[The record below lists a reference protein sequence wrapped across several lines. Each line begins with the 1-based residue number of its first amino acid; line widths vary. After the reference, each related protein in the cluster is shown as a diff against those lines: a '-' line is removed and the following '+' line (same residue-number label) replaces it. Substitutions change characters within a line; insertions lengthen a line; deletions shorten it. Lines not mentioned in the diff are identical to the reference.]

1 MSAQHPD
8 AARRAAIGCVA
19 LICGAMLAASST
31 APAQEE
37 TAAPPVPTPVFTD
50 EVEVNVVNVYVTV
63 VDRKGEPVKGLT
75 AADFVIEESGEPMEI
90 TNFSAIG
97 TVEVGVAGE
106 APTAGP
112 VPAGGPA
119 AAAAQPLPVSQVA
132 VVFDLTGLEKRQR
145 TRVLK
150 ALVPWAG
157 AATANG
163 GRVLVAVL
171 EPELKILQPLTSDPS
186 LVISALE
193 EVNQRPTQ
201 GDMVKST
208 KRLLTRNIQGS
219 QTVSS
224 QMQMIDQEPI
234 LARGGGSGGGGGTGG
249 VTGGTSGG
257 SSGTS
262 MSSQIVTSGAL
273 GQQQA
278 RNFQGQIEAL
288 RQQEYSRVGQT
299 LVGMDRLIRG
309 MTGLPGR
316 KDVLWVTED
325 LMIQPGL
332 DVYEVFFTKFT
343 NWAQEMNLDH
353 PQLWATELTLQPE
366 FQYIAGVSQIAG
378 TVLHVVDASDRDR
391 EVAATDFGAS
401 DVSSQLNTNPSGSG
415 STGGY
420 DFAAVRS
427 LSEGSQYLAGATG
440 GLYFGGTRQFDEY
453 FDTLG
458 QLLGSYYFIGYRRP
472 GPPDGRVHNY
482 KVRLTRDDLQVRTHE
497 CVPNPSVDQRLAD
510 IAVSRLMID
519 EGPNPLE
526 LKISLGPTEPAE
538 GDRYIQEIRL
548 EIPARHLVLEE
559 DGTDQVGSMAVA
571 VVAAD
576 ASGSPLPARLL
587 QLTVR
592 LPTARVTA
600 TTVAAARL
608 RLMVEQTSSQVAV
621 AVRDQRSGTEA
632 SALVQTRG

>member
-1 MSAQHPD
+1 MFAPHPD
-8 AARRAAIGCVA
+8 ATRRAAIGCVA

-31 APAQEE
+31 APAQE
-37 TAAPPVPTPVFTD
+37 AAGVPPAPTPVFTE
-50 EVEVNVVNVYVTV
+50 EVEVNVVNIYVTV

-106 APTAGP
+106 PPATA
-112 VPAGGPA
+112 VPQAAGSSA

-132 VVFDLTGLEKRQR
+132 VVFDHTGLEKRQR

-157 AATANG
+157 EATTNG
-163 GRVLVAVL
+163 GRVMVAVL
-171 EPELKILQPLTSDPS
+171 EPELRILQPLTADPS

-201 GDMVKST
+201 GDMIKSS
-208 KRLLTRNIQGS
+208 KRLLTRDIHAAQS
-219 QTVSS
+219 VSMDLQPVQPPAQT
-224 QMQMIDQEPI
+224 
-234 LARGGGSGGGGGTGG
+234 GGGGGGG
-249 VTGGTSGG
+249 GAGGTQPRSGNNPW
-257 SSGTS
+257 T
-262 MSSQIVTSGAL
+262 QAQPVVGAM
-273 GQQQA
+273 GEQQA
-278 RNFQGQIEAL
+278 RTYLNQIETL
-288 RQQEYSRVGQT
+288 RHQEWSRLGQT

-325 LMIQPGL
+325 LMIYPGLDLYQVFFSKFTSFSKQMSLVQPGL
-332 DVYEVFFTKFT
+332 
-343 NWAQEMNLDH
+343 WG
-353 PQLWATELTLQPE
+353 TELELLDE
-366 FQYIAGVSQIAG
+366 FRYIADVSQIAG
-378 TVLHVVDASDRDR
+378 AVLHVVDASDRDR
-391 EVAATDFGAS
+391 EAASTGIGGA
-401 DVSSQLNTNPSGSG
+401 DPDTQWVSSQSGRG
-415 STGGY
+415 STAGY

-427 LSEGSQYLAGATG
+427 LEEGSAFLSQATG
-440 GLYFGGTRQFDEY
+440 GSMFGSSRDFDRYFE
-453 FDTLG
+453 TLD

-472 GPPDGRVHNY
+472 GPPDGKVHNY
-482 KVRLTRDDLQVRTHE
+482 TVRLTRDDLQVRTHE
-497 CVPNPSVDQRLAD
+497 RVPNPSVDQRLAD

-526 LKISLGPTEPAE
+526 LKVSLGPTEPAE

-559 DGTDQVGSMAVA
+559 DGADQVGSMAVA
-571 VVAAD
+571 IVAAD
-576 ASGSPLPARLL
+576 ANGSPLPARLL

-592 LPTARVTA
+592 LPTERVTA

-632 SALVQTRG
+632 STLVQTRS

>member
-1 MSAQHPD
+1 
-8 AARRAAIGCVA
+8 
-19 LICGAMLAASST
+19 MLAASST
-31 APAQEE
+31 APAQE
-37 TAAPPVPTPVFTD
+37 TVGAPPAPTPVFTE
-50 EVEVNVVNVYVTV
+50 EVEVNVVNIYVTV
-63 VDRKGEPVKGLT
+63 VDRKGAPVKGLT
-75 AADFVIEESGEPMEI
+75 AADFVIEESGEPMAI

-112 VPAGGPA
+112 VSAGGPA

-132 VVFDLTGLEKRQR
+132 VVFDHTGLEKRQR
-145 TRVLK
+145 TRVLR

-163 GRVLVAVL
+163 GRVMVAVL
-171 EPELKILQPLTSDPS
+171 EPGLKILQPLTADPS

-201 GDMVKST
+201 GDMIKSS
-208 KRLLTRNIQGS
+208 KRLLTRDIHAAQS
-219 QTVSS
+219 VSMDLQPVRPPVQT
-224 QMQMIDQEPI
+224 
-234 LARGGGSGGGGGTGG
+234 GGGGGGG
-249 VTGGTSGG
+249 GAGGTQPRSGNNPW
-257 SSGTS
+257 T
-262 MSSQIVTSGAL
+262 QAQPVVGAM
-273 GQQQA
+273 GEQQA
-278 RNFQGQIEAL
+278 RTYLNQIETL
-288 RQQEYSRVGQT
+288 RHQEWSRLGQT

-325 LMIQPGL
+325 LMIHPGL
-332 DVYEVFFTKFT
+332 DLYQVFFTKFSSFSQKMT
-343 NWAQEMNLDH
+343 LAQPE
-353 PQLWATELTLQPE
+353 LWATERELLDE
-366 FQYIAGVSQIAG
+366 FRYIADVSQIAG

-391 EVAATDFGAS
+391 EAASTGTGGA
-401 DVSSQLNTNPSGSG
+401 DPDTQWVSSQSGRG
-415 STGGY
+415 STAGY

-427 LSEGSQYLAGATG
+427 LEEGSAFLSQATG
-440 GLYFGGTRQFDEY
+440 GSMFGSNRNFDQY

-497 CVPNPSVDQRLAD
+497 RVPNPSVDQRLAD

-526 LKISLGPTEPAE
+526 LKVSLGPTEPAE

-559 DGTDQVGSMAVA
+559 DGADQVGSMAVA

-600 TTVAAARL
+600 ATVAAARL

>member
-8 AARRAAIGCVA
+8 ATRRAAIGSVA
-19 LICGAMLAASST
+19 LICGALLAASST

-37 TAAPPVPTPVFTD
+37 VGAPPAPTPVFTE
-50 EVEVNVVNVYVTV
+50 EVEVNVVNIYVTV

-106 APTAGP
+106 PPATTVPQAAGSS
-112 VPAGGPA
+112 A

-132 VVFDLTGLEKRQR
+132 VVFDHTGLEKRQR
-145 TRVLK
+145 GRVLK

-157 AATANG
+157 SATAKG
-163 GRVLVAVL
+163 GRVMVAVL
-171 EPELKILQPLTSDPS
+171 EPELKILQPLTADPS

-193 EVNQRPTQ
+193 EVDQRPTQ
-201 GDMVKST
+201 GDMIKSS
-208 KRLLTRNIQGS
+208 KRLLVREIQAAQSVNI
-219 QTVSS
+219 
-224 QMQMIDQEPI
+224 DLEPI
-234 LARGGGSGGGGGTGG
+234 PQSLPSGGGGGGG
-249 VTGGTSGG
+249 GGAGGTQPPPGNNPWG
-257 SSGTS
+257 
-262 MSSQIVTSGAL
+262 QAKPVVGAM
-273 GQQQA
+273 GEQQA
-278 RNFQGQIEAL
+278 RTYLNQIEAL
-288 RQQEYSRVGQT
+288 RHQEWSRVGQT

-325 LMIQPGL
+325 LMIHPGL
-332 DVYEVFFTKFT
+332 DLYQVFFTKFSSLSQKMT
-343 NWAQEMNLDH
+343 LAQPE
-353 PQLWATELTLQPE
+353 LWATERELLDE
-366 FQYIAGVSQIAG
+366 FRYIADVSQVAG

-391 EVAATDFGAS
+391 EAANTGSAGADPDTQWVTDQRGRGA
-401 DVSSQLNTNPSGSG
+401 
-415 STGGY
+415 TGGY
-420 DFAAVRS
+420 DFGAMRS
-427 LSEGSQYLAGATG
+427 LEEGSAFLSQATG
-440 GLYFGGTRQFDEY
+440 GSMFGSNRNFDQY

-497 CVPNPSVDQRLAD
+497 RVPNPSVDQRLAD

-526 LKISLGPTEPAE
+526 LKVSLGPSEPAE

-576 ASGSPLPARLL
+576 ANGSPLPARLL